1 MTQEEK
7 LQKYT
12 KALKLAGKLAAAV
25 TRLRDADVFNLS
37 DRMATVNSALIDYDE
52 YIIQLANEYN
62 TTT

>member
-7 LQKYT
+7 IVKYT

-37 DRMATVNSALIDYDE
+37 DRMTTVNSALLDYDE
-52 YIIQLANEYN
+52 YIIQLANEQN
-62 TTT
+62 SIT